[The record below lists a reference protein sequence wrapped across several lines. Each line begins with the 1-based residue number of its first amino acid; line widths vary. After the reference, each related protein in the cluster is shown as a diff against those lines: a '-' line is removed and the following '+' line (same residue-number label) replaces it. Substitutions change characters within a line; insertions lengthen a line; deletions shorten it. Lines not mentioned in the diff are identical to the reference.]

1 MNLVRVVYMKERLQ
15 RWREST
21 FTFWKSRSKGQKGTM
36 IGGAVLIIMLI
47 AAMVFFTAN
56 TKFVPLY
63 NNLSLQ
69 EAGQITA
76 ELDTRAV
83 PYELENGGASILV
96 PEEQVDSLLLEFASM
111 GLPSSGSIDYSFFSE
126 NASWGITENE
136 FSVMKLDAM
145 QTELG
150 NLISGIDGIQDA
162 NVMINMPEQPVFAD
176 EASGEA
182 SVAIMLHTQPGY
194 QFEGNQVEGL
204 YHLVSKAVPNLDP
217 EDIIIMNQ
225 YFEYYDRDTQ
235 FAGGQ
240 DTYSNQQ
247 SIKKD
252 VERDIQRRLQQM
264 FGTMLGNEN
273 IVVSVTADIDFSQEN
288 RTEDLVEPVDLEA
301 MEGIPVSLET
311 IQESY
316 AGQGGLDG
324 VAGTGEEDVANFPA
338 GDGDDGEYELD
349 KETINYEFNRIRREI
364 VESPYQVRDLGIQV
378 AVNSARQSADG
389 ETEFLNQQEQTD
401 VQEGVESILNSIIE
415 TSVDGDL
422 QDEEAV
428 ANTSIV
434 FQEFSASAGEQE
446 EPSGAGIPLWLYI
459 AGGILLIV
467 IVILIVMLRRNRA
480 EEKWLEEEI
489 QEEQPLTSVTNN
501 EEPVIPDLTTAKDT
515 EEVIRRKQL
524 EKIANEKPEEFA
536 KLLRSWMNED

>member
-1 MNLVRVVYMKERLQ
+1 MKEKLQ
-15 RWREST
+15 KWREST

-36 IGGAVLIIMLI
+36 IGGAVLIVLLI
-47 AAMVFFTAN
+47 AAVTFFSSN
-56 TKFVPLY
+56 SNYVPLY
-63 NNLSLQ
+63 NNLSMQ
-69 EAGQITA
+69 EAGQITT
-76 ELDTRAV
+76 ELDTRTV
-83 PYELENGGASILV
+83 PYELENGGTTILV

-111 GLPSSGSIDYSFFSE
+111 GLPNSGSIDYSFFSE

-150 NLISGIDGIQDA
+150 NLISGIEGIQDA

-176 EASGEA
+176 EATGEA

-194 QFEGNQVEGL
+194 QFEGNQVDGL
-204 YHLVSKAVPNLDP
+204 YHLVSKAIPNLDA

-225 YFEYYDRDTQ
+225 YFEYYDQETQ
-235 FAGGQ
+235 LAGGQ

-247 SIKKD
+247 TIKKD

-264 FGTMLGNEN
+264 LGTMVGNEN

-288 RTEDLVEPVDLEA
+288 RTEELVEPVDLEA

-316 AGQGGLDG
+316 TGQGAPDG
-324 VAGTGEEDVANFPA
+324 VAGAGEEDVANFPA
-338 GDGDDGEYELD
+338 EEGDNDGDYELD
-349 KETINYEFNRIRREI
+349 RETINYEFNRIRREI
-364 VESPYQVRDLGIQV
+364 VESPYQIRDLGIQV
-378 AVNSARQSADG
+378 AVNSTRQGEDG
-389 ETEFLNQQEQTD
+389 EIEFLNQQEQTD
-401 VQEGVESILNSIIE
+401 VEEGVESILNSIIE

-422 QDEEAV
+422 QDMEEEAEP
-428 ANTSIV
+428 NTSIV
-434 FQEFSASAGEQE
+434 FQEFSTSVGEQE
-446 EPSGAGIPLWLYI
+446 EPSGAGIPIWLYI
-459 AGGILLIV
+459 VGGILLIV
-467 IVILIVMLRRNRA
+467 IIILLFMLRRNRT
-480 EEKWLEEEI
+480 EEEWLEEEI
-489 QEEQPLTSVTNN
+489 EEEQPLASVADN
-501 EEPVIPDLTTAKDT
+501 EEPIIPELPREDT

>member
-1 MNLVRVVYMKERLQ
+1 MKEKLQ
-15 RWREST
+15 KWREST
-21 FTFWKSRSKGQKGTM
+21 FTFWKSRSKGQKGSM
-36 IGGAVLIIMLI
+36 IGGAILIVLLI
-47 AAMVFFTAN
+47 ASVIFFSSN
-56 TKFVPLY
+56 TNYVPLY

-69 EAGQITA
+69 EAGQITG
-76 ELDTRAV
+76 ELDARSV
-83 PYELENGGASILV
+83 PYELENGGTSILV
-96 PEEQVDSLLLEFASM
+96 PEGQDDSLLLEFASM

-176 EASGEA
+176 EATGEA

-194 QFEGNQVEGL
+194 QFEGNQVDGL
-204 YHLVSKAVPNLDP
+204 YHLVSKAIPNLDP
-217 EDIIIMNQ
+217 EEIIIMNQ
-225 YFEYYDRDTQ
+225 YFEYYDQDTQ
-235 FAGGQ
+235 LAGGQ

-264 FGTMLGNEN
+264 LGTMVGNEN

-316 AGQGGLDG
+316 AGQGDPDG
-324 VAGTGEEDVANFPA
+324 VVGAGEEDVANFPA
-338 GDGDDGEYELD
+338 GEGDDGEYELD
-349 KETINYEFNRIRREI
+349 RETINYEFNRIRREI

-378 AVNSARQSADG
+378 AVNSTRQGADG
-389 ETEFLNQQEQTD
+389 EIEFLNQQEQTD

-415 TSVDGDL
+415 TSVDGEL
-422 QDEEAV
+422 QDEDTE

-434 FQEFSASAGEQE
+434 FQEFSTSTGEQE
-446 EPSGAGIPLWLYI
+446 EPSGSGIPIWLYI
-459 AGGILLIV
+459 VGGILLIV
-467 IVILIVMLRRNRA
+467 IVVLLFMLRKKRT
-480 EEKWLEEEI
+480 EQEWVEEEI
-489 QEEQPLTSVTNN
+489 QEESLDSISNN
-501 EEPVIPDLTTAKDT
+501 EEPIIPDLPAEDS

>member
-1 MNLVRVVYMKERLQ
+1 MNEKLQ
-15 RWREST
+15 KWRESAV
-21 FTFWKSRSKGQKGTM
+21 TFWQSRSKGQKGTIIGSAALAVM
-36 IGGAVLIIMLI
+36 II
-47 AAMVFFTAN
+47 AAVIYFSSSTN
-56 TKFVPLY
+56 NVPLY

-69 EAGQITA
+69 EAGQITT
-76 ELDTRAV
+76 ELDARSV
-83 PYELENGGASILV
+83 PYELENGGTSILV
-96 PEEQVDSLLLEFASM
+96 PEGQVDSLLLEFASM

-150 NLISGIDGIQDA
+150 NLISGIEGIHDA

-176 EASGEA
+176 EQAGEA

-204 YHLVSKAVPNLDP
+204 YHLVSKAIPNLDP

-247 SIKKD
+247 SIKRD

-264 FGTMLGNEN
+264 LGTMVGNEN

-316 AGQGGLDG
+316 TGQGDPDG
-324 VAGTGEEDVANFPA
+324 VVGAGEEDIANFPA
-338 GDGDDGEYELD
+338 GEGDNGEYELD
-349 KETINYEFNRIRREI
+349 RETINYEFNRIRREI

-378 AVNSARQSADG
+378 AVNSARQGADG
-389 ETEFLNQQEQTD
+389 EIEFLNQQEQTD
-401 VQEGVESILNSIIE
+401 VEEGIESILNSIIE
-415 TSVDGDL
+415 TSVDGEL
-422 QDEEAV
+422 QDEETA

-434 FQEFSASAGEQE
+434 FQEFSTSAGGQE
-446 EPSGAGIPLWLYI
+446 EPAGAGIPLWVYI
-459 AGGILLIV
+459 AGGVLLIAV
-467 IVILIVMLRRNRA
+467 IVLIVMLRRNRTEEEWMEEEVQEEAVSVTAHEEPIIPELSA
-480 EEKWLEEEI
+480 EESEEM
-489 QEEQPLTSVTNN
+489 V
-501 EEPVIPDLTTAKDT
+501 
-515 EEVIRRKQL
+515 RRKQL
-524 EKIANEKPEEFA
+524 EKIASDKPEEFA
-536 KLLRSWMNED
+536 KLLRSWINED

>member
-1 MNLVRVVYMKERLQ
+1 MKERLQ

-264 FGTMLGNEN
+264 LGTMLGNEN

-316 AGQGGLDG
+316 AGQGGPDG

-415 TSVDGDL
+415 TSVDGGL
-422 QDEEAV
+422 QDEEAG

-480 EEKWLEEEI
+480 EEEWLEEEI

>member
-264 FGTMLGNEN
+264 LGTMLGNEN

-480 EEKWLEEEI
+480 EEEWLEEEI